1 LGSLLDAR
9 GKGLK
14 KDLEAFSFLYHY
26 YKGIFLEDFLTEKLV
41 PGFTIKAFDIPRD
54 DLHEECGGLGRN
66 LSFIKVRWPEL
77 TKKLSQIFKKLFVS
91 LPTSFS
97 FSLGFLG

>member
-9 GKGLK
+9 GNGLK

-26 YKGIFLEDFLTEKLV
+26 YKGILLEDFLTEKPVL
-41 PGFTIKAFDIPRD
+41 GFTIKAFDIPRYE
-54 DLHEECGGLGRN
+54 LHEECEALGRN
-66 LSFIKVRWPEL
+66 LSFIKVRWPE
-77 TKKLSQIFKKLFVS
+77 S
-91 LPTSFS
+91 TSFS